1 MRFFVCAL
9 IAAGISASAW
19 GDVSF
24 WSAARGAGPHRIFQF
39 DANGVFTGVAIEQVA
54 GAQSSSWGY
63 RDGASDRESHIYFGW
78 DGGVARHN
86 ADGSGGA
93 QIIAGAAPAGVG
105 TWRALAYDPTGDE
118 GRGSI
123 WTQSF
128 GSSLAEATLSGNL
141 LRSYPNSG
149 TAAYGLA
156 YDDSDGNLWIQG
168 NGTIVKIDK
177 SSGQIIPGSGWITD
191 PGGGALSGFHDGSG
205 RLASVIQSQSDLL
218 VVYDTK
224 GAIVGGP
231 WDLEG
236 QTGESGNIGVV
247 VIITDPCASQICGD
261 TNCDGLFNGGD
272 VDPFFLALG
281 DPAAWQ
287 AAHPNCDILCAADVN
302 HDWVV
307 NGADID
313 PFFAALGVGGCTP
326 P

>member
-231 WDLEG
+231 VLLPTRIKKYTVLRSPHVDKKSREQFEMRIHKRMIELKSPTSKTVDELMRLDLPA
-236 QTGESGNIGVV
+236 GV
-247 VIITDPCASQICGD
+247 
-261 TNCDGLFNGGD
+261 D
-272 VDPFFLALG
+272 VEIKL
-281 DPAAWQ
+281 
-287 AAHPNCDILCAADVN
+287 
-302 HDWVV
+302 
-307 NGADID
+307 
-313 PFFAALGVGGCTP
+313 
-326 P
+326 